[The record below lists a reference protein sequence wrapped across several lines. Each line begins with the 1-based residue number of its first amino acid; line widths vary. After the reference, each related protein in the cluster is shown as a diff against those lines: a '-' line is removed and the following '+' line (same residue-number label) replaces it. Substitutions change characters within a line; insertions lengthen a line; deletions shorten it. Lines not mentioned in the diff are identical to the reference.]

1 MFGVAP
7 EGAPNL
13 LRFLGGRFLAGGC
26 PARRRAA
33 LGAALALLTPGL
45 LPGGAATAPASSSGP
60 PTVRFVMTQ
69 TLVRPAEAGGEAA
82 SYVLSPTSV
91 VPGDLLREE
100 ITVTNVSGAALR
112 GVLVAV
118 PVPGG
123 TAYVGGATPAA
134 AGWTLQ
140 FSDDRGRTYAARPG
154 RSVSS
159 TENGR
164 AVSWQVAAPPET
176 YTHVRWTVATLRA
189 GETLKF
195 SFRVRVRV
203 AGAQGGG

>member
-7 EGAPNL
+7 EGAPNIL
-13 LRFLGGRFLAGGC
+13 RFLAGRSLAGWR

-33 LGAALALLTPGL
+33 LGAALALLIPGL
-45 LPGGAATAPASSSGP
+45 LPGGAATAPARAAASP
-60 PTVRFVMTQ
+60 ALRFVMTQ
-69 TLVRPAEAGGEAA
+69 TLVRPAAAGASA
-82 SYVLSPTSV
+82 DSYVPSPASV

-100 ITVTNVSGAALR
+100 IAVTNVSGAALR

-123 TAYVGGATPAA
+123 TAYAGSATPAA
-134 AGWTLQ
+134 SGWTLQ

-154 RSVSS
+154 RSVS
-159 TENGR
+159 TAENGKT
-164 AVSWQVAAPPET
+164 VSRQVAAPPET
-176 YTHVRWTVATLRA
+176 YTHVRWTVATLRP

-195 SFRVRVRV
+195 SFRVRVRA

>member
-1 MFGVAP
+1 MAP

-13 LRFLGGRFLAGGC
+13 LRFLSGRFLAERR
-26 PARRRAA
+26 PARRAA

-45 LPGGAATAPASSSGP
+45 LPGGAATAPARAAASP
-60 PTVRFVMTQ
+60 ALRFVMTQ
-69 TLVRPAEAGGEAA
+69 TLVRPAQAGGMD
-82 SYVLSPTSV
+82 SYVPSPASV

-100 ITVTNVSGAALR
+100 IAVTNVSGAALR

-123 TAYVGGATPAA
+123 TAYAGSATPAA
-134 AGWTLQ
+134 SGWTLQ

-154 RSVSS
+154 RSVS
-159 TENGR
+159 TAENGR
-164 AVSWQVAAPPET
+164 TVSRQVVAPPET
-176 YTHVRWTVATLRA
+176 YTHVRWTVATLRP

-195 SFRVRVRV
+195 SFRVRVRA